1 MDETTAKV
9 TRRYGRRMMYLAWIA
24 IFGLLYLFFDDK
36 IAAIYN
42 PNESPESLAAE
53 DGLVHVTLLRNRY
66 GHYVTNGRI
75 NSHTVQF
82 LLDTGA
88 TDINIP
94 ETIALRLQ
102 LQRGQAFRAM
112 TANGTVTNYKTR
124 LDSVEVGD
132 IRLEG
137 VEASINPHMG
147 GDGILLGMSFLREL
161 DFRQDGKRLTL
172 TGPTAR

>member
-1 MDETTAKV
+1 MDETPPHV
-9 TRRYGRRMMYLAWIA
+9 THRYGRRMMYLAWA
-24 IFGLLYLFFDDK
+24 AVFGLLYLFFDDK
-36 IAAIYN
+36 IESIYN
-42 PNESPESLAAE
+42 PNKSPESQSTGA
-53 DGLVHVTLLRNRY
+53 GLVDVTLLRNRY

-75 NSHTVQF
+75 NSQTVEF

-94 ETIALRLQ
+94 EPVAQRLQ

-124 LDSVEVGD
+124 LASVEVGG
-132 IRLEG
+132 IRLEN
-137 VEASINPHMG
+137 VEASINPYMG

-161 DFRQDGKRLTL
+161 DFRQDGSRLTL
-172 TGPTAR
+172 TGPAAK